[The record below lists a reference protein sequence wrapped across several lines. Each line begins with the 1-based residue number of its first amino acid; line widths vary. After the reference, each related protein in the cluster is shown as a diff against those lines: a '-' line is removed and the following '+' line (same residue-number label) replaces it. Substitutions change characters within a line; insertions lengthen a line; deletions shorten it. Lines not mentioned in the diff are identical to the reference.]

1 MKSSLL
7 TIIAITA
14 FGTSAFAKFSLHNP
28 DFLRKLANPAG
39 YKVNHGLVESICG
52 TTDLQH
58 VNEYDGS
65 RGQPVEFVAKYEQAV
80 AALAYGL
87 PDATSSKYCTGTL
100 ISEDLFLTAS
110 HCVDSTITSEFAVF
124 NYQKLR
130 GSADLAE
137 QEHVKVLEVVEQTL
151 GGLDYAILRLEGK
164 PGLKYGFTK
173 IRGTPVE
180 DGNVLTIIQH
190 PGGRVKMLDIG
201 HKLTEAEGY
210 MRYGDLDTEPGSSG
224 SGVLDQEGFVVGV
237 HTNGGCFPTGGSNS
251 GVLMTEIAKVSPV
264 VQGLTQ

>member
-1 MKSSLL
+1 MKLSLL
-7 TIIAITA
+7 TILTLALGST
-14 FGTSAFAKFSLHNP
+14 TFAKSSLDNP
-28 DFLRKLANPAG
+28 AFLRKLANPAA
-39 YKVNHGLVESICG
+39 YKVSFGEAESICG
-52 TTDLQH
+52 TSDLQH

-65 RGQPVEFVAKYEQAV
+65 RGQPVEFISKYEQAV
-80 AALAYGL
+80 GALAYGA

-100 ISEDLFLTAS
+100 ISENLFLTAS

-124 NYQKLR
+124 NYQKQR
-130 GSADLAE
+130 GSEELAE

-151 GGLDYAILRLEGK
+151 GGLDYAILRLEGQ

-173 IRGTPVE
+173 IRATQVE

-190 PGGRVKMLDIG
+190 PSGRAKMLDVG
-201 HKLTEAEGY
+201 HKLTEADSY

-237 HTNGGCFPTGGSNS
+237 HTNGGCFPTGGSNA